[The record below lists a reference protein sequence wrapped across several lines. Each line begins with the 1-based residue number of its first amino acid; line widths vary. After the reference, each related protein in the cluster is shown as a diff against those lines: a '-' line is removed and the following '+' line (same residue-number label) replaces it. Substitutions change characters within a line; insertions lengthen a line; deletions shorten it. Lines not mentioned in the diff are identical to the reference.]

1 MTGVIAPKTN
11 AAYPSE
17 SRPNRRPDD
26 CEQGMS
32 LHEPCAACAATGE
45 TLDSAL
51 MRVDAGRPGTALPQS
66 SDVKALVAYIL
77 ERHHRYVHEALPVLY
92 SMLRK
97 LVDAHGDAHPEL
109 QLVLD
114 ALRELGCDLVN
125 HLAKEE
131 HLLFPA
137 IVALADAELAGLPPD
152 SAFTTL
158 CHPIRAME
166 TDHDRANRLMGRV
179 RTLASQFVP
188 PPDAC
193 ATWRLCYVALEQF
206 ESDLHAHVHLESY
219 VLFPRALELE
229 RTAI

>member
-1 MTGVIAPKTN
+1 MPI
-11 AAYPSE
+11 E
-17 SRPNRRPDD
+17 RRRDSQ
-26 CEQGMS
+26 QGMS
-32 LHEPCAACAATGE
+32 LREPCAACAAPAD
-45 TLDSAL
+45 TLESTLLYLD
-51 MRVDAGRPGTALPQS
+51 GRRRGAAMPQS
-66 SDVKALVAYIL
+66 SDVTALVTYIV
-77 ERHHRYVHEALPVLY
+77 ERHHRYIHETLPVLY
-92 SMLRK
+92 SMLGK
-97 LVDAHGDAHPEL
+97 LVDAHGATHPEL
-109 QLVLD
+109 QLALD

-137 IVALADAELAGLPPD
+137 IMALADAELGLPPD
-152 SAFTTL
+152 SAFFTL

-179 RTLASQFVP
+179 RALANQFVP

-193 ATWRLCYVALEQF
+193 AAWRLCYVALEQF

-229 RTAI
+229 RTAT